1 MLESI
6 LEFDR
11 QLFLLLNGAHT
22 AWLDPIMKAVS
33 APYTWLPMYVVL
45 LILFFVC
52 KPKWQALAAVGAV
65 LLCFFLTDRISV
77 ECFKDVFQRL
87 RPTHEPSLQGLVHA
101 LEGQGGL
108 YGFVSSH
115 AANLF
120 GLATVS
126 CLIIRKKWLTI
137 TLFSFVTL
145 IGYSRVYVGKHYPL
159 DVICGALLGLLLGWI
174 VYRLYR
180 WLCQKY
186 LIPKKH

>member
-6 LEFDR
+6 LELDR
-11 QLFLLLNGAHT
+11 QLFLLLNGAHLP
-22 AWLDPIMKAVS
+22 WLDPIMKAVS
-33 APYTWLPMYVVL
+33 APYTWLPLYLLL
-45 LILFFVC
+45 LILFF
-52 KPKWQALAAVGAV
+52 KYRPRKQAFLAIAAV

-87 RPTHEPSLQGLVHA
+87 RPTHEPALAGLVHA

-126 CLIIRKKWLTI
+126 CLILRKKWVSI
-137 TLFSFVTL
+137 FLFSLVAL

-159 DVICGALLGLLLGWI
+159 DVICGALLGLLIGWL

-186 LIPKKH
+186 LSPKKH